1 LGFGIWG
8 LLLALVF
15 TSVACGKKGPPLT
28 PFVLVPSAPAL
39 AVPRRVGNDL
49 YVDVT
54 VPATNLDKS
63 MPAAVSRIDI
73 YGVTSLTPPARTRFL
88 EIAELVATIPVA
100 PSGEPGETIPVVPD
114 PAVGAL
120 QGATVTIRD
129 TLTAQKL
136 EPRALPALVERATP
150 APPPLPAAVVPA
162 ATPARFLRRFYLAI
176 ASTGRNRIGP
186 PSPIV
191 ELPLSVLPPPP
202 ADLEVAVT
210 DVAATVQWSPS
221 GGLLGWLFDRPL
233 PDELA
238 PGAVDVRLPAT
249 TTQEPPPADWL
260 PGPTTYRVYR
270 SISPDPLA
278 LPAAGAR
285 GRPWELTAPAAL
297 NPLPLAPLQLVDPIV
312 FDDRER
318 CYHVRAVRGTVESE
332 PSPQR
337 CIRAIDITPP
347 VTPTGLAA
355 ITADGAIN
363 LIWEPNI
370 EEDLGGYVVLRR
382 GAGDATLVQLTPR
395 PILETRY
402 SDPTVQSGV
411 RYTYEVRA
419 VDRRVPVP
427 NASDPAELSET
438 AR

>member
-1 LGFGIWG
+1 V
-8 LLLALVF
+8 LLALVF
-15 TSVACGKKGPPLT
+15 TGVACGKKGPPLT

-39 AVPRRVGNDL
+39 AVPRRIGSDL

-63 MPAAVSRIDI
+63 MPAAVSRIDV
-73 YGVTSLTPPARTRFL
+73 YAVTSLTPPARARFL

-129 TLTAQKL
+129 ALTADKL
-136 EPRALPALVERATP
+136 EPRSLPSLVVERATP
-150 APPPLPAAVVPA
+150 APPPGPAAALPA

-202 ADLEVAVT
+202 ADLEVTVT
-210 DVAATVQWSPS
+210 DVAASVQWSPS
-221 GGLLGWLFDRPL
+221 GGLIGWLFDRPL

-238 PGAVDVRLPAT
+238 PGAVDVRPST
-249 TTQEPPPADWL
+249 TAAAQAPPPADWL

-297 NPLPLAPLQLVDPIV
+297 NPLPLAQLQLVEPIV

-318 CYHVRAVRGTVESE
+318 CYYVRAVRGTVESD

-337 CIRAIDITPP
+337 CIRAIDVTPP

-355 ITADGAIN
+355 ITGEGAIN

-382 GAGDATLVQLTPR
+382 EAGDATLVQLTPR

-402 SDPTVQSGV
+402 SDPTVKPGV

-427 NASDPAELSET
+427 NVSDPVELSET